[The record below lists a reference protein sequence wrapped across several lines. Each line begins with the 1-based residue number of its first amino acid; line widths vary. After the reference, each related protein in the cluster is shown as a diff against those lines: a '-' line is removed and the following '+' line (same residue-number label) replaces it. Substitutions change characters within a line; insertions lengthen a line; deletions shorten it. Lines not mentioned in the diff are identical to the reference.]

1 MDEPARSPAIG
12 HAATRRARRVS
23 VVWLIPLLAV
33 GIGGWLAWTTLSK
46 QGPKITISFE
56 SGEGL

>member
-1 MDEPARSPAIG
+1 M
-12 HAATRRARRVS
+12 RRARRVS